1 MIENIANGIITGVG
15 LASGVT
21 SLASFVSGFSLEK
34 DVDKI
39 KKSLRTLEDIRRDI
53 SSNSDKEF
61 ILLNNISHGMDV
73 FYTNNMKQQKNVI
86 NSILDL
92 YQQQKHMLDR
102 QQEIISESIHE
113 MKEIASSIRF
123 NVGSPVNIHSSF
135 AGNLMND
142 PFAMGVHEFSNFD
155 YQSFDDDK
163 HLITPTMSPVI
174 WKDMRG
180 NQYMGKMN
188 RNVME
193 RYGFDVKS
201 GVYTAKYDG
210 YSFSPKYGMYL
221 PEVFVR

>member
-53 SSNSDKEF
+53 RNNSDKES

-113 MKEIASSIRF
+113 MKEIASSIQF
-123 NVGSPVNIHSSF
+123 NVGSPVNIHSCF

-163 HLITPTMSPVI
+163 HLITPTMSPII

-210 YSFSPKYGMYL
+210 YFFSPKYGMYL